1 MWFAHAQYKSVLSS
15 KTAISSLCIRS
26 RFVYDTSVAYLN
38 VSVRFRR
45 SRAPIYLHAPPE
57 DTTTFN
63 TSLSAEKAP
72 LLGVLE
78 RESKTTKDS
87 SGKNIVALVYASSI
101 SRFALLRVGA
111 LSPWARNSPEFTGNE
126 HKRHIMLLRL
136 TSWLRIRHRFLRCD
150 HLPQRY
156 YYFVVCMLWPYVAYI
171 DTLLGLWDV
180 QLRRCVTRHCPH
192 KRPLYEVHLNANGK
206 LMKIRQEKMLCLYV
220 NIVTMLLKKKKKTSK
235 YRLMLHKF
243 NAW

>member
-72 LLGVLE
+72 L
-78 RESKTTKDS
+78 
-87 SGKNIVALVYASSI
+87 VALVYASSI

-111 LSPWARNSPEFTGNE
+111 LSPWARNSPEFTGND

-136 TSWLRIRHRFLRCD
+136 TSWLRIRHRFCD
-150 HLPQRY
+150 VFICHRDIIILLC
-156 YYFVVCMLWPYVAYI
+156 VCYGPM
-171 DTLLGLWDV
+171 
-180 QLRRCVTRHCPH
+180 
-192 KRPLYEVHLNANGK
+192 
-206 LMKIRQEKMLCLYV
+206 
-220 NIVTMLLKKKKKTSK
+220 
-235 YRLMLHKF
+235 
-243 NAW
+243 